1 MFCDHC
7 KALIVASDVTKVTQK
22 EQWQIN
28 LVCNQPSTFHYNA
41 AMKIESLL
49 KERSGGQCELCQAT
63 EGLDVYQ
70 VQPIEQVDVESC
82 AYLCVTCRTQLDD
95 KDQTEPN
102 HWRCLNDS
110 MWSEV
115 PAVKVLAWRLLTR
128 LSAEGWPRDLL
139 DMLYLEDDLLNW
151 AQATGEGQEEVL
163 HTDCHG
169 ARLQT
174 GDTVTLV
181 KDLKVKGGG
190 FTAKQGTAV
199 RNISLVHDNPEHIEG
214 KVESQRIVILTEYVK
229 KSH

>member
-1 MFCDHC
+1 MR
-7 KALIVASDVTKVTQK
+7 S
-22 EQWQIN
+22 
-28 LVCNQPSTFHYNA
+28 
-41 AMKIESLL
+41 MKIEVFL
-49 KERSGGQCELCQAT
+49 KQRSAEQCELCQAT
-63 EGLDVYQ
+63 EDLQVYQ
-70 VQPIEQVDVESC
+70 VQPVDQLDVESC
-82 AYLCVTCRTQLDD
+82 AYLCGTCRTQIDD
-95 KDQTEPN
+95 PDLTEAN

-115 PAVKVLAWRLLTR
+115 AAVKVLAWRMLTR
-128 LSAEGWPRDLL
+128 LSAEGWPQALL
-139 DMLYLEDDLLNW
+139 DMMYLEDDQLTW
-151 AQATGEGQEEVL
+151 AKATGEGQDHEQ

-169 ARLQT
+169 AKLSA

-199 RNISLVHDNPEHIEG
+199 RNISLVPDNPGQIEG

>member
-1 MFCDHC
+1 
-7 KALIVASDVTKVTQK
+7 
-22 EQWQIN
+22 
-28 LVCNQPSTFHYNA
+28 
-41 AMKIESLL
+41 MKIEDHL
-49 KERSGGQCELCQAT
+49 KNRSNEQCELCQST
-63 EGLDVYQ
+63 DNLSVYQ
-70 VQPIEQVDVESC
+70 VEPVEQADVESS
-82 AYLCVTCRTQLDD
+82 AYLCDACREQIND
-95 KDQTEPN
+95 KNKTEAN

-115 PAVKVLAWRLLTR
+115 PAVKVLAWRMLTR

-139 DMLYLEDDLLNW
+139 DMLYLEEHELKW
-151 AQATGEGQEEVL
+151 AKATGEGQEVVL

-169 ARLQT
+169 AQLAA

-199 RNISLVHDNPEHIEG
+199 RSISLVQDNPGQIEG

>member
-1 MFCDHC
+1 MR
-7 KALIVASDVTKVTQK
+7 
-22 EQWQIN
+22 
-28 LVCNQPSTFHYNA
+28 
-41 AMKIESLL
+41 AMKIESFL
-49 KERSGGQCELCQAT
+49 KDRSGGQCELCKGTDDLQ
-63 EGLDVYQ
+63 VYQ
-70 VQPIEQVDVESC
+70 VQPTEQMDVESC
-82 AYLCVTCRTQLDD
+82 AYLCETCRAQIDD
-95 KDQTEPN
+95 KEQTDAN

-115 PAVKVLAWRLLTR
+115 PAVKVLAWRMLTR

-139 DMLYLEDDLLNW
+139 DMMYLEDDLLKW
-151 AQATGEGQEEVL
+151 AKATGEGEEEVF

-169 ARLQT
+169 ARLEA

-199 RNISLVHDNPEHIEG
+199 RNIALVPDNPGQIEG

>member
-1 MFCDHC
+1 MHD
-7 KALIVASDVTKVTQK
+7 
-22 EQWQIN
+22 
-28 LVCNQPSTFHYNA
+28 
-41 AMKIESLL
+41 MKIEAIL
-49 KERSGGQCELCQAT
+49 KDRSGGQCELCQAT
-63 EGLDVYQ
+63 DDLQ
-70 VQPIEQVDVESC
+70 VFQVPPIDQIDVETC
-82 AYLCVTCRTQLDD
+82 AHLCVTCRTQIED
-95 KDQTEPN
+95 KDLTEAN

-115 PAVKVLAWRLLTR
+115 PAVKVLAWRMLTR

-139 DMLYLEDDLLNW
+139 DMMYLEEDQLTW
-151 AQATGEGQEEVL
+151 AKATGEGQEEVF

-169 ARLQT
+169 AKLEA

-199 RNISLVHDNPEHIEG
+199 RSISLVQDNPGQIEG

-229 KSH
+229 KSY

>member
-1 MFCDHC
+1 MRRM
-7 KALIVASDVTKVTQK
+7 
-22 EQWQIN
+22 N
-28 LVCNQPSTFHYNA
+28 
-41 AMKIESLL
+41 IEAVL
-49 KERSGGQCELCQAT
+49 KDRAGGQCELCQASD
-63 EGLDVYQ
+63 ELAVYQ
-70 VQPIEQVDVESC
+70 VQPVEQMDVESC
-82 AYLCVTCRTQLDD
+82 ALLCVTCRTQIDD
-95 KDQTEPN
+95 KEQTEAN

-115 PAVKVLAWRLLTR
+115 PAVKVLAWRMLTR

-139 DMLYLEDDLLNW
+139 DMMYLEDDQLTW
-151 AQATGEGQEEVL
+151 AKATGEGQEEVV
-163 HTDCHG
+163 HSDCHG
-169 ARLQT
+169 ARLEA

-199 RNISLVHDNPEHIEG
+199 RNIALVHDNPGQIEG

>member
-1 MFCDHC
+1 MDIED
-7 KALIVASDVTKVTQK
+7 KLIQ
-22 EQWQIN
+22 
-28 LVCNQPSTFHYNA
+28 
-41 AMKIESLL
+41 
-49 KERSGGQCELCQAT
+49 RSKGQCELCQSTTDLAVF
-63 EGLDVYQ
+63 EVEP
-70 VQPIEQVDVESC
+70 VEQVDVESC
-82 AYLCVTCRTQLDD
+82 AYLCAACRSQIND
-95 KDQTEPN
+95 KELTDPN

-115 PAVKVLAWRLLTR
+115 PAVKVLSWRLLTR
-128 LSAEGWPRDLL
+128 ISAEGWPRDLL
-139 DMLYLEDDLLNW
+139 DMMYLEDNQLKW
-151 AQATGEGQEEVL
+151 AKATGEGVEEVL

-169 ARLQT
+169 AKLEA

-199 RNISLVHDNPEHIEG
+199 RNIGLVPDNPGQIEG

>member
-1 MFCDHC
+1 M
-7 KALIVASDVTKVTQK
+7 SS
-22 EQWQIN
+22 IN
-28 LVCNQPSTFHYNA
+28 NQRYDFSATNTSLSVSSIMPS
-41 AMKIESLL
+41 MKIEEHL
-49 KERSGGQCELCQAT
+49 KIRSNEQCELCQSTDKLAVF
-63 EGLDVYQ
+63 EVEP
-70 VQPIEQVDVESC
+70 VEQIDVESC
-82 AYLCVTCRTQLDD
+82 AYLCSTCSDQIID
-95 KDQTEPN
+95 KDKTEAN

-115 PAVKVLAWRLLTR
+115 PAVKVLSWRMLTR
-128 LSAEGWPRDLL
+128 LSAEGWPQALL
-139 DMLYLEDDLLNW
+139 DMMYLEDDQLKW
-151 AQATGEGQEEVL
+151 AQATGEGKDEVF

-169 ARLQT
+169 AKLEA

-199 RNISLVHDNPEHIEG
+199 RNISLVSDNPGQIEG